1 MKCTQQAYAA
11 KVQKIVRTWAKSS
24 AKVSMW
30 IFFYRFFGKSFGGS
44 VFFIIFAD
52 IKENGNPPLTS
63 STLIGGGLFALYT
76 PVKGNDIGINYCFF
90 EIGKTHA
97 NQDIRDEE

>member
-1 MKCTQQAYAA
+1 MRVGHKFLEFVGLKPDESY
-11 KVQKIVRTWAKSS
+11 S
-24 AKVSMW
+24 AMGSQPVST
-30 IFFYRFFGKSFGGS
+30 IQLELFYRFFRKIFWVS

-52 IKENGNPPLTS
+52 INENGNPPLTS

-90 EIGKTHA
+90 
-97 NQDIRDEE
+97 

>member
-1 MKCTQQAYAA
+1 
-11 KVQKIVRTWAKSS
+11 
-24 AKVSMW
+24 MW
-30 IFFYRFFGKSFGGS
+30 IFFIDFSENLLGVQF
-44 VFFIIFAD
+44 FFIIFAD

-76 PVKGNDIGINYCFF
+76 LVKGNDIGINYCFF

>member
-1 MKCTQQAYAA
+1 MALKNT
-11 KVQKIVRTWAKSS
+11 
-24 AKVSMW
+24 MW
-30 IFFYRFFGKSFGGS
+30 IYFIDFSENLFGFKFFYYLCCY
-44 VFFIIFAD
+44 
-52 IKENGNPPLTS
+52 KENGNPPLTS